1 MLSLRLASAAV
12 AIPLLLAI
20 AYFGERGTIGG
31 VVYGIAIVLATFVA
45 ALESRIMLRAS
56 GHVPLDPVLLG
67 LSMFLPFH
75 AWFLVP
81 RHNGQPLFGT
91 DGMVIVGIAVIVSL
105 LLPMLRRHLEN
116 VILDWALS
124 LSFALYLGG
133 LMQFYAPLRDRP
145 DGAFWVIS
153 AVGLSWVC
161 DSTAYF
167 VGRGLGRTRL
177 APTIS
182 PKKSVQGAVGGLVLT
197 SAVASVWGLVTNHS
211 PSLVAGF
218 GAAIAVA
225 TIYGDLAESLLKRQ
239 TGVKDSGVLIPG
251 HGGILDRMD
260 SLLFCGPVAVLYLR
274 VLA

>member
-20 AYFGERGTIGG
+20 AYFGERGTMGG
-31 VVYGIAIVLATFVA
+31 IVYGAAIVVATFLA
-45 ALESRIMLRAS
+45 AWEARHMLRAS
-56 GHVPLDPVLLG
+56 GHAPLDSVLLG
-67 LSMFLPFH
+67 LSVYLPFH

-81 RHNGQPLFGT
+81 RQNGQPLFGT
-91 DGMVIVGIAVIVSL
+91 EGMVTVGIAVIGSL
-105 LLPMLRRHLEN
+105 LLPMLRRRLEN
-116 VILDWALS
+116 VMLDWALS

-145 DGAFWVIS
+145 DGAYWTIS
-153 AVGLSWVC
+153 AVGLSWIC
-161 DSTAYF
+161 DSSAYF

-182 PKKSVQGAVGGLVLT
+182 PKKSVQGAVAGLLFT
-197 SAVASVWGLVTNHS
+197 AAVASVWGLVSSRS
-211 PSLVAGF
+211 PGLLAGF
-218 GAAIAVA
+218 GFAIAVA

-239 TGVKDSGVLIPG
+239 TGVKDSGVLVPG

-274 VLA
+274 LLA